1 MDGVFLYLLKAV
13 PDHKLHSLNLATRFL
28 TNELSQG
35 DDEMGLWAGW
45 AATIEPPAPCQ
56 HLCAPAARKNLHTAL
71 TMSSTLTVPG
81 SFLHV
86 GYL

>member
-28 TNELSQG
+28 TNEQSQG
-35 DDEMGLWAGW
+35 DNEMGLWAGW
-45 AATIEPPAPCQ
+45 PATIQPTDPS
-56 HLCAPAARKNLHTAL
+56 HYLCAPQARKNLHTAL